1 MSWKCDQSDSL
12 TGALQ
17 FCHAYIIDAV
27 VAARITLFLISPLPS
42 RPYPHGDVGETRKW
56 RG

>member
-1 MSWKCDQSDSL
+1 
-12 TGALQ
+12 
-17 FCHAYIIDAV
+17 V